1 MKKLLGL
8 TLGIMTALGGFVDF
22 GQIVFTMQAG
32 ALFGNRLLWAVL
44 LGTLAIIVYM
54 EMCGRVAVVA
64 REPVF
69 SVVRTQFGYRGGLAV
84 LIASQLLTLLT
95 CAAELG
101 GAAIVLRLL
110 TGWSGKPLCVAFAA
124 IMIASIALLR
134 FEWIERVYG
143 LAGLAM
149 IVFAVSAAKLHPDPG
164 AVLAG
169 FVPRLTGASA
179 ASNAHYWFFAVGI
192 FSAML
197 MEYEVHFYSSGAIE
211 EDWKTSDLTQNFAV
225 AAFGCVLGGV
235 LTAALVI
242 LGALIFLPHAIYP
255 VLLST
260 TTLAGALPLGRAG
273 LLLALAGTLACLAG
287 AAIETALA
295 AGYNA
300 CQFFNLPWGKKL
312 PARKAPV
319 FTALWAGTLAAGTVA
334 IVAGVTPLLL
344 VNLSVVFGMVLMPL
358 TYYPILR
365 IAMNRGIMGRHVNSR
380 IDTLIAGGLLALIVL
395 AASAAIPLMIATHS
409 GTP

>member
-32 ALFGNRLLWAVL
+32 ALFEYRLIWAIA

-64 REPVF
+64 QDPVF
-69 SVVRTQFGYRGGLAV
+69 SVVRTRLGNRLGLIT
-84 LIASQLLTLLT
+84 LIASQFLTTVT

-101 GAAIVLRLL
+101 GAAIVLHLM
-110 TGWSGKPLCVAFAA
+110 TGWTERMLCIGITAL
-124 IMIASIALLR
+124 IGASIALLK
-134 FEWIERVYG
+134 FDWIERVYG
-143 LAGLAM
+143 LTGLAM
-149 IVFAVSAAKLHPDPG
+149 VVFAVSAVRLHPDPA
-164 AVLAG
+164 AVLRG
-169 FVPRLTGASA
+169 FEPHLTGAGA
-179 ASNAHYWFFAVGI
+179 ASDLHYYYFAVGI

-211 EDWKTSDLTQNFAV
+211 EDWKPKDLAENFLV
-225 AAFGCVLGGV
+225 AGFGCTLGGL
-235 LTAALVI
+235 LTIALVVV
-242 LGALIFLPHAIYP
+242 GAIVFLPRGIYP

-260 TTLAGALPLGRAG
+260 TTLAGALPLGRTG
-273 LLLALAGTLACLAG
+273 LLLALAGTLACLTG
-287 AAIETALA
+287 AAVETALA
-295 AGYNA
+295 GGYNV
-300 CQFFNLPWGKKL
+300 CQFFRLRWGKKL

-319 FTALWAGTLAAGTVA
+319 FTAVWAGTLAVAAAVA
-334 IVAGVTPLLL
+334 IAGVAPLQL
-344 VNLSVVFGMVLMPL
+344 VNLSVVFGMALMPL

-365 IAMNRGIMGRHVNSR
+365 TAMDRKVMGRHVNRR
-380 IDTLIAGGLLALIVL
+380 IDTAMGGVVLALIVV
-395 AASAAIPLMIATHS
+395 AAVAAIPLMILTRS

>member
-22 GQIVFTMQAG
+22 GQIVFTMQSG
-32 ALFGNRLLWAVL
+32 ALFGNLLLWSVA
-44 LGTLAIIVYM
+44 LGTIAIIVYM

-64 REPVF
+64 QEPVF
-69 SVVRTQFGYRGGLAV
+69 SVVRNRLGYGGGLV
-84 LIASQLLTLLT
+84 TLIASQLLTVIT

-101 GAAIVLRLL
+101 GAAIVLHLL
-110 TGWSGKPLCVAFAA
+110 TGWSGKLLCVAFTAVVG
-124 IMIASIALLR
+124 ASIALLQ
-134 FEWIERVYG
+134 FKWIERVYG

-149 IVFAVSAAKLHPDPG
+149 IVFAVSAAELHPDLNNIVAGLAPHLTAGKPPG
-164 AVLAG
+164 NL
-169 FVPRLTGASA
+169 
-179 ASNAHYWFFAVGI
+179 YYYFFAVGI

-211 EDWKTSDLTQNFAV
+211 EDWKTSDLTENFAV

-235 LTAALVI
+235 LTIALVVV
-242 LGALIFLPHAIYP
+242 AAMIFLPKGIYP

-273 LLLALAGTLACLAG
+273 LLLALAGTLACLTG
-287 AAIETALA
+287 AAIETAMS

-300 CQFFNLPWGKKL
+300 CQFYHLPWGKKL
-312 PARKAPV
+312 PPQKAPV
-319 FTALWAGTLAAGTVA
+319 FTALWAGTLVVGVLAVL
-334 IVAGVTPLLL
+334 AGVRPLTL

-365 IAMNRGIMGRHVNSR
+365 TAMDKSVMGRHVNR
-380 IDTLIAGGLLALIVL
+380 KIDTVLGGVILVLIVV
-395 AASAAIPLMIATHS
+395 AAVAAIPLMIVTRS